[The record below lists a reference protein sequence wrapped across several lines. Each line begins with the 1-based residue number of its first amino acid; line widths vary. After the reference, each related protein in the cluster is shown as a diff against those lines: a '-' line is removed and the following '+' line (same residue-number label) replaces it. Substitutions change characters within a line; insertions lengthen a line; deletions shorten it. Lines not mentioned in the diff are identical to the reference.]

1 MNALI
6 LAAALIGCDAYDV
19 QQVVVNDY
27 APVERVVVQKVRV
40 RRQPV
45 QKVLRVVTAPVRR
58 LRVQKVRV
66 ERVQAGCY

>member
-27 APVERVVVQKVRV
+27 APQRVVVKRV

-45 QKVLRVVTAPVRR
+45 KKVLRVVTAPVRR

-66 ERVQAGCY
+66 QNVQAGCY